1 MPLRDILL
9 PLPLICPRLHGRVS
23 GEFCSRHT
31 SSLRQLVEMPSLA
44 GPKSR
49 AHLASF
55 ARLDD
60 GAFCRV
66 ISASFKLWAPPT
78 YASRAELHPNKWCSW
93 RLVWSAGT
101 CSAIGRS
108 RAFFSVAASPHRTPV
123 PPIVLDRHSLVR
135 YVCLA
140 GRSPREIDFPPRN
153 CRSGGPVVERPK
165 RNLARRR
172 STPQAR
178 ALPISRRAAPKSRV
192 SLRHEP
198 LARAAMPSSPSS
210 TRPQAFEAG
219 RSKRSPR
226 CRYLVCM
233 MTGCSSCGQILPS
246 PMVNAQLLACPRWYL
261 GTCMRQ

>member
-1 MPLRDILL
+1 MLFHDSSLFL
-9 PLPLICPRLHGRVS
+9 PLSYSRLHGRVS
-23 GEFCSRHT
+23 GEFCSQT
-31 SSLRQLVEMPSLA
+31 QSSLRQLVEMPSLA

-66 ISASFKLWAPPT
+66 ILASFKLWAPPT

-108 RAFFSVAASPHRTPV
+108 RAFFLSRLITTPKTCSLPLSWTGTRTHDLLRYALRAGV
-123 PPIVLDRHSLVR
+123 LVR
-135 YVCLA
+135 L
-140 GRSPREIDFPPRN
+140 IIPPRN

-178 ALPISRRAAPKSRV
+178 ALPSADAPPQKAV
-192 SLRHEP
+192 F
-198 LARAAMPSSPSS
+198 PS
-210 TRPQAFEAG
+210 AG
-219 RSKRSPR
+219 MNHLHTQR
-226 CRYLVCM
+226 CRPAQAAAHDRKPSRQAARKGHHAAG
-233 MTGCSSCGQILPS
+233 TSS
-246 PMVNAQLLACPRWYL
+246 A
-261 GTCMRQ
+261 